1 LANSIA
7 GLAARPASLDL
18 LPATLPL
25 GLAAAAVGGL
35 IGSELGARRVSLIT
49 LRRLLAAVMAIAAAR
64 LLAG

>member
-1 LANSIA
+1 
-7 GLAARPASLDL
+7 
-18 LPATLPL
+18 
-25 GLAAAAVGGL
+25 VGGL